1 MTARLATLVLLG
13 LVVTSCVS
21 TDKDYWWNPGMTAQ
35 SFSRDDDQCHQMT
48 TVRSPGA
55 MVAGARIRPS
65 AEVDENAYA
74 VCMEGYG
81 YEKVP
86 KDFVPPR

>member
-1 MTARLATLVLLG
+1 MTKNEFA
-13 LVVTSCVS
+13 
-21 TDKDYWWNPGMTAQ
+21 
-35 SFSRDDDQCHQMT
+35 RDDDQCRQMT

-55 MVAGARIRPS
+55 VVAGARIRPS
-65 AEVDENAYA
+65 SEVDENAYA
-74 VCMEGYG
+74 VCMEAEG